1 MLREIITVI
10 NGAAKQRLSGS
21 SSGVVAAARVCAVND
36 GQGNCGVPRTGHP
49 KELKSRL
56 GKQPTSGKSKGCLG
70 KASGITRKAR
80 ERVGWTHS

>member
-21 SSGVVAAARVCAVND
+21 SSGVVAAARACAVTD

-49 KELKSRL
+49 K
-56 GKQPTSGKSKGCLG
+56 
-70 KASGITRKAR
+70 
-80 ERVGWTHS
+80 